1 MKNLIKKVMFT
12 ILIANL
18 ILGCDFNDDATEP
31 HSGLRPIDGTWELT
45 NIKNDKVNHDYDSGD
60 ISWDFDSKSST
71 INIENNNK
79 DYDGLVSGKYT
90 YSLYQQAISRY
101 ITINGVEVGLIK
113 SNANR
118 DILIINENKKKDE
131 VLTSGY
137 ILTFRR

>member
-1 MKNLIKKVMFT
+1 MKNLITKVMFI
-12 ILIANL
+12 ILITNL

-31 HSGLRPIDGTWELT
+31 HSGLRSIDGTWELT
-45 NIKNDKVNHDYDSGD
+45 NVKNDKVNHDYDSGD

-71 INIENNNK
+71 IIIENNNK